1 MVSDSPG
8 VPLLAAEEDGQH
20 LRVPREDGQRHVQF
34 KIGEAGAGCSPPGSP
49 TADLNILQELLSTRV
64 NYVNGMVMEGPNG
77 QDKRYSYSSTN
88 SVNSMDSAYGN
99 DHRKHSQ
106 INPTRVSSILMDG
119 HRSPVS
125 GADRAVRPEVE
136 RRVEQ

>member
-64 NYVNGMVMEGPNG
+64 NYVNGMVMEEITCI
-77 QDKRYSYSSTN
+77 QDL
-88 SVNSMDSAYGN
+88 AG
-99 DHRKHSQ
+99 
-106 INPTRVSSILMDG
+106 RVD
-119 HRSPVS
+119 
-125 GADRAVRPEVE
+125 DRALLCLRYCKIVTASLKSRSVRNLKYF
-136 RRVEQ
+136 